1 MKKVLL
7 LFATIFSV
15 LTLSAQTNLLE
26 NGDFETWESDNL
38 PVNWKSASTASNAT
52 LTKTTA
58 AHGGTYAVELT
69 KAAKNMRLA
78 YKELDLEAGTYEIS
92 FYAKCADAESSTV
105 VKAGYVPVNADN
117 KVGTYVYGD
126 EVNAAAD
133 WTKVSYSFKLAAAS
147 RVCVVVMVSK
157 NSLANAVVDD
167 ASLVLT
173 EKGEEPSEDTYEKM
187 TVAEALAAEVGVK
200 AQVDGS
206 VMAQNSNSI
215 VLGDETGYMF
225 CFKPVWL
232 PEVLLSVG
240 DKVSVQGEIST
251 YGGFNQFNSPMLNIL
266 GSGTVSYPT
275 PTVMTGADLDGWV
288 AEPEIDYIKFRGT
301 LNISGN
307 YYNVSVEGAETA
319 VGSIVSPSAELKE
332 QLSNG
337 SEYDITGFALYVSS
351 KKYVNVVVTDVKLVQ
366 EVELT
371 DISNTPATAYSVAR
385 AHELIED
392 PKSDLSKKVYVKG
405 LISKIQSIAGNYTN
419 AIYFISDDATEE
431 GQLEVYQ
438 GYGIGGEDI
447 TSDDYFK
454 IGDEVVV
461 YGELYNYNGTHEMNK
476 GNYIYSL
483 NGSTEQKTGIETVLG
498 DAAQPAAI
506 FDIAG
511 RRVVRAS
518 QGLYIVNGKKVLF

>member
-78 YKELDLEAGTYEIS
+78 YKELDLEA
-92 FYAKCADAESSTV
+92 
-105 VKAGYVPVNADN
+105 
-117 KVGTYVYGD
+117 GTYVYGD

-301 LNISGN
+301 LNVSGN

-351 KKYVNVVVTDVKLVQ
+351 KKFVNVVVTDVKLVQ
-366 EVELT
+366 EVELN

-483 NGSTEQKTGIETVLG
+483 NGSTEQKTGIETVVG

-506 FDIAG
+506 FDLAG

>member
-7 LFATIFSV
+7 LFATVFSV
-15 LTLSAQTNLLE
+15 LTMSGQTNLFE
-26 NGDFETWESDNL
+26 NGDFETWESENL
-38 PVNWKSASTASNAT
+38 PVNWKSASTASSAT
-52 LTKTTA
+52 LTQTTA
-58 AHGGTYAVELT
+58 AHGGQYAVELT
-69 KAAKNMRLA
+69 KAKKNMRLA
-78 YKELDLEAGTYEIS
+78 YKELDLEAGTYELS
-92 FYAKCADAESSTV
+92 FYVKSADAEATTK
-105 VKAGYVPVNADN
+105 VKAGYVPVDAAN
-117 KVGTYVYGD
+117 KVGNYTYGD
-126 EVNAAAD
+126 AVIATAE
-133 WTKVSYSFKLAAAS
+133 WTKVEYSFTLKAAS
-147 RVCVVVMVSK
+147 RVCALAMVS
-157 NSLANAVVDD
+157 SEAEANAVVDD

-251 YGGFNQFNSPMLNIL
+251 YGGFNQFNSPTLNIL

-301 LNISGN
+301 LNVSGN

-483 NGSTEQKTGIETVLG
+483 NGSTEQKTGIETVVG